1 MRPVNLLPAKHRPR
15 QRSGRGGPA
24 HAILGVLGVLL
35 LAALLYVHTANQ
47 VTSRTNEAAEL
58 RDETR
63 GLEARAAALRPYAAF
78 AKLKETRLTAV
89 RGLAAVRF
97 DWERLVRETARVLPS
112 EVWLRGV
119 EATLNPAAAA
129 SGATATGSA
138 GSGGAGGSSR
148 ELTGPGMKLSGCAR
162 TQRDV
167 ARTMVRLRRVHFT
180 ADVELTKSS
189 RPESAGGTGGGA
201 AGPSGCGET
210 RGLPNLEFAL
220 NVTFAP
226 GTLASG
232 LDGPRRVPASLG
244 GGG

>member
-1 MRPVNLLPAKHRPR
+1 MRPVNLLPPKHRPR

-47 VTSRTNEAAEL
+47 VTSRTNDAAEL

-63 GLEARAAALRPYAAF
+63 GLEARAAGLRPYAAF

-112 EVWLRGV
+112 EAWLRGV
-119 EATLNPAAAA
+119 EATLAPATAA
-129 SGATATGSA
+129 SGAAGASTGDSSA
-138 GSGGAGGSSR
+138 AGGSSR
-148 ELTGPGMKLSGCAR
+148 ELAGPGMKLSGCAR
-162 TQRDV
+162 AQRDV

-180 ADVELTKSS
+180 ADVELVKSS
-189 RPESAGGTGGGA
+189 RPESTGGA
-201 AGPSGCGET
+201 AGAGGGPSGCGET
-210 RGLPNLEFAL
+210 RGLPNLEFAV

-232 LDGPRRVPASLG
+232 LDAPGRVPASLG

>member
-15 QRSGRGGPA
+15 QRTSRGGPA
-24 HAILGVLGVLL
+24 HAIVGVLGVLL
-35 LAALLYVHTANQ
+35 LAALFYVHTANQ
-47 VTSRTNEAAEL
+47 LTSRTNEAAEL
-58 RDETR
+58 REQTR

-78 AKLKETRLTAV
+78 AKLKETRLSAV

-119 EATLNPAAAA
+119 EATLAPAAAA
-129 SGATATGSA
+129 SGSSGATGT
-138 GSGGAGGSSR
+138 GEGGSSR

-162 TQRDV
+162 AQRDV
-167 ARTMVRLRRVHFT
+167 AQAMVRLRSVHFT
-180 ADVELTKSS
+180 ADVELVKSS
-189 RPESAGGTGGGA
+189 RPESTGGA
-201 AGPSGCGET
+201 AGAGGGVSGCGET

-232 LDGPRRVPASLG
+232 LDRPGRVPASLG